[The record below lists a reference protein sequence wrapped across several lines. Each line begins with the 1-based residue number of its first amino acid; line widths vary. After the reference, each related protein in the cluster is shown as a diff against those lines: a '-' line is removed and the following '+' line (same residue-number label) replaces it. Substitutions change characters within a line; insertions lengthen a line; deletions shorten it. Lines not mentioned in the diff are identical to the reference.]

1 MSIHFW
7 SGTYGYSY
15 PDYSKN
21 LTNAQAQPETE
32 KQQETTAAVQQAK
45 EQPIEL
51 SPLRVNTRVT
61 LGDPL
66 ADHQSFQTLDM
77 RKAISDMQQ
86 DSVLAK
92 YQHFIGNQEP
102 EQPKEFNL
110 DVTPVEQMQTQQPS
124 SSLIV
129 QDNDGVVILKK

>member
-7 SGTYGYSY
+7 SGTYGFSY

-21 LTNAQAQPETE
+21 LTNSQAQPEAE
-32 KQQETTAAVQQAK
+32 KQQEKIAAAQPVQ

-66 ADHQSFQTLDM
+66 VDHQSFQTLDM
-77 RKAISDMQQ
+77 RKAISEMQQ

-92 YQHFIGNQEP
+92 YQHFIGDQEKKP
-102 EQPKEFNL
+102 QEFNL

>member
-7 SGTYGYSY
+7 SGTYGFSY

-32 KQQETTAAVQQAK
+32 KQQEDLTAVQQPANA
-45 EQPIEL
+45 QSLEL
-51 SPLRVNTRVT
+51 SPLRVNTKVT

-66 ADHQSFQTLDM
+66 AEHHSLQTLDM
-77 RKAISDMQQ
+77 RKAIYDMQQ

-92 YQHFIGNQEP
+92 YQHFIGDQE
-102 EQPKEFNL
+102 EQPQQFSL

>member
-7 SGTYGYSY
+7 SGTYGFSY

-32 KQQETTAAVQQAK
+32 KQQETTAAVQQTK

-102 EQPKEFNL
+102 EQPG
-110 DVTPVEQMQTQQPS
+110 

>member
-7 SGTYGYSY
+7 SGTYGFSY

-32 KQQETTAAVQQAK
+32 KQQEDLTAVQQPANA
-45 EQPIEL
+45 QSLEL
-51 SPLRVNTRVT
+51 STLRVNTKVT

-66 ADHQSFQTLDM
+66 AEHHSLQTLDM
-77 RKAISDMQQ
+77 RKAIYDMQQ

-92 YQHFIGNQEP
+92 YQHFIGDQE
-102 EQPKEFNL
+102 EQPQQFSL

>member
-1 MSIHFW
+1 MGIHFW
-7 SGTYGYSY
+7 SGTYGFSY

-21 LTNAQAQPETE
+21 LTNSQAQPEAE
-32 KQQETTAAVQQAK
+32 KQQEKIAAAQPVQ

-92 YQHFIGNQEP
+92 YQHISS
-102 EQPKEFNL
+102 
-110 DVTPVEQMQTQQPS
+110 VTRRRSHRNSIWMLHRWSRCRHSSPVPA
-124 SSLIV
+124 
-129 QDNDGVVILKK
+129 

>member
-7 SGTYGYSY
+7 SGTYGMSY
-15 PDYSKN
+15 PDYSN
-21 LTNAQAQPETE
+21 FTSSQLQRSEE
-32 KQQETTAAVQQAK
+32 SQQEIAATAQQPVE

-66 ADHQSFQTLDM
+66 ADHKSIQTLDM

-92 YQHFIGNQEP
+92 YQHFIGEQETA
-102 EQPKEFNL
+102 QPKEFNL
-110 DVTPVEQMQTQQPS
+110 DVTPVNKTQVQRPT
-124 SSLIV
+124 SSLVV